1 MRIGWAA
8 PLTMALALLTRL
20 PGLSR
25 PGVLVFD
32 EQYWVTGAVDLIQW
46 GSTHG
51 QFKHPPLG
59 QWMIASGISTFG
71 LTPFG
76 WRVAALLAGVATVGV
91 VSATVR
97 KLTGDQVLAACA
109 GTLCALDGV
118 MFTTGR
124 MGMLDVFVGLFVSLT
139 VWGLSVLWKLPTT
152 NRPVI
157 RRVGVATLVAG
168 GLAGSVKWLA
178 VLVVLVVLA
187 SLLVRDRQSV
197 PAGSRRRRA
206 MALSVVLAV
215 VIPMGVY
222 LITWAPQQLGPDAW
236 TPSAFVQ
243 THRDVARFHLELAPQ
258 NSNAAPASSWFLMTR
273 PTRLFAQDCANPAAR
288 RGAGPCHGASAGS
301 GAMIVVQPNPMVWLV
316 CMAAL
321 LGLLISV
328 VRRRSTIAMVLLGVV
343 ATQWGDWLINRR
355 WAYTFYLTAI
365 IPTLIVAAAWLVGPK
380 RARRLRM
387 PLIAVMVCAVA
398 LFVFF
403 YPVWTGR
410 ALPNSALAQRIW
422 WWGWTD

>member
-1 MRIGWAA
+1 MV
-8 PLTMALALLTRL
+8 LALLTRL

-59 QWMIASGISTFG
+59 QWLIASGISLFG

-124 MGMLDVFVGLFVSLT
+124 IGMLDVFVGLFVSLT
-139 VWGLSVLWKLPTT
+139 VWGLAVLWKLPATDH
-152 NRPVI
+152 RAI
-157 RRVGVATLVAG
+157 RRVGVATLLAG
-168 GLAGSVKWLA
+168 SLAGSVKWLA
-178 VLVVLVVLA
+178 ALVVIVVLA
-187 SLLVRDRQSV
+187 SMLARDRQSF
-197 PAGSRRRRA
+197 PSGSQRRRS
-206 MALSVVLAV
+206 MALSVALAV
-215 VIPMGVY
+215 IIPFGIYV
-222 LITWAPQQLGPDAW
+222 LTWAPQQLGPDAW
-236 TPSAFVQ
+236 TPSAFVR
-243 THRDVARFHLELAPQ
+243 THQDVVRFHLHLDPH
-258 NSNAAPASSWFLMTR
+258 NSNAAPASSWFLMNR

-288 RGAGPCHGASAGS
+288 RGSGPCHGASPDS
-301 GAMIVVQPNPMVWLV
+301 GAMIVVQPNPLVWLV
-316 CMAAL
+316 CMGAL
-321 LGLLISV
+321 VGLLVRV
-328 VRRRSTIAMVLLGVV
+328 VRRRSTIALVLLGVV

-355 WAYTFYLTAI
+355 WAYSFYLTAI
-365 IPTLIVAAAWLVGPK
+365 IPTLLVAAAWLVGPK
-380 RARRLRM
+380 RAGRLRM
-387 PLIAVMVCAVA
+387 PLAAVMVGTVA

-403 YPVWTGR
+403 YPVWTGGV
-410 ALPNSALAQRIW
+410 LSNSAMAKRVW
-422 WWGWTD
+422 WWGWAK

>member
-1 MRIGWAA
+1 
-8 PLTMALALLTRL
+8 MALALLTRL
-20 PGLSR
+20 PGLTR
-25 PGVLVFD
+25 PGFLVFD

-59 QWMIASGISTFG
+59 QWLISTGISTFG

-76 WRVAALLAGVATVGV
+76 WRVAALVAGVATVGV
-91 VSATVR
+91 VAATVR

-124 MGMLDVFVGLFVSLT
+124 VGMLDVFVGLFVSLT
-139 VWGLSVLWKLPTT
+139 VWGLVVLWKLPASDHQA
-152 NRPVI
+152 I
-157 RRVGVATLVAG
+157 RWVGVATLVAG
-168 GLAGSVKWLA
+168 SLAGSVKWLA
-178 VLVVLVVLA
+178 VLIVIVVLA
-187 SLLVRDRQSV
+187 SMLARDRQSL
-197 PAGSRRRRA
+197 PSGAGRRRA
-206 MALSVVLAV
+206 MALSVALAL
-215 VIPMGVY
+215 VISLGIY
-222 LITWAPQQLGPDAW
+222 LVTWAPQQLGPDPW
-236 TPSAFVQ
+236 TPSGFVR
-243 THRDVARFHLELAPQ
+243 THRDVMRFHLDLEPH

-273 PTRLFAQDCANPAAR
+273 PTRLYAQDCANPAAR
-288 RGAGPCHGASAGS
+288 RGVGPCHGASPDS

-321 LGLLISV
+321 LGLLVRV
-328 VRRRSTIAMVLLGVV
+328 VRRRSIIALVLLGVV
-343 ATQWGDWLINRR
+343 VTQWGDWLINRR

-365 IPTLIVAAAWLVGPK
+365 IPTLLVAAAWLVGPK

-387 PLIAVMVCAVA
+387 PLVAVMVGTVV
-398 LFVFF
+398 LSVFF

-410 ALPNSALAQRIW
+410 VLPNSALAQRIW
-422 WWGWTD
+422 WWGWPK